1 MTVEE
6 LKTAVKDMS
15 VFLEGCHDESDT
27 ITFGAKIIKSI
38 KESFE
43 ELIEFKNKADFV
55 KVARRKYCI
64 HNEYRNRYMLIQGDK
79 GELAHCRAVNAH
91 RERGRGAMTT
101 KDIITIQRS
110 LGIIEGAACQLPQLA
125 QSLVYGAVEVITG
138 IIDLEQ
144 GEVTNENKTS

>member
-1 MTVEE
+1 MTVET

-27 ITFGAKIIKSI
+27 ITLSAKILKSI

-43 ELIEFKNKADFV
+43 ELIVFKNIVDFV
-55 KVARRKYCI
+55 EVARGKHCI
-64 HNEYRNRYMLIQGDK
+64 HNEYRSRYMFIQGDE
-79 GELAHCRAVNAH
+79 GELAYCRAVNAH
-91 RERGRGAMTT
+91 RERGREAMTT

-144 GEVTNENKTS
+144 GEVKNENKTS